1 MADIKVSQLPVA
13 TNVGPTDTV
22 MIVQSG
28 VSKQATAEKVA
39 LADNGA
45 NVRHSLATA
54 VNDFLVASAAGA
66 FVKKTPAEVK
76 TVLGLGDAAYKNTG
90 TVAGTVSAGDHGHA
104 NNATIGGPYLLPA
117 SPAMTGTPTAPTA
130 AAGTNSTQIS
140 TTAFVQAAIAALVA
154 SSPAALDTLNEL
166 AVALGNDPNFATTMT
181 NALAGKAASGHGHAN
196 DANIG
201 GPFVK
206 TADIGSLS
214 VSNAGTVGGL
224 RIIRGS
230 VLGNGTILYGTG
242 FTVSKGAT
250 GYFTIYFNAAFSLQ
264 PSAAVTPVMDSGL
277 IVIGQITA
285 HPITT
290 NFQVKTSVVNQAAY
304 GTTASD
310 QAFDFIVVGPA

>member
-45 NVRHSLATA
+45 NVRHSLAVA
-54 VNDFLVASAAGA
+54 ANDMLVASGVGA
-66 FVKKTPAEVK
+66 FVKKSLAEVK
-76 TVLGLGDAAYKNTG
+76 AILGLGDAAYKNTG

-104 NNATIGGPYLLPA
+104 NNAAIGGPYLLPA

-130 AAGTNSTQIS
+130 ATGTNSTQIS
-140 TTAFVQAAIAALVA
+140 TTAFVQATIAALVA

-181 NALAGKAASGHGHAN
+181 NALAGKAASGHGHGN

-201 GPFVK
+201 GPYAASGHTHTPAQVG
-206 TADIGSLS
+206 TLPATTIYNADVSIPTGLWTSPVFNNKAVAVNIVPITPGVVAVS
-214 VSNAGTVGGL
+214 APAASNAISWEVISDST
-224 RIIRGS
+224 GS
-230 VLGNGTILYGTG
+230 VIR
-242 FTVSKGAT
+242 V
-250 GYFTIYFNAAFSLQ
+250 FNTTS
-264 PSAAVTPVMDSGL
+264 SAAMVHLSIVT
-277 IVIGQITA
+277 IG
-285 HPITT
+285 
-290 NFQVKTSVVNQAAY
+290 
-304 GTTASD
+304 
-310 QAFDFIVVGPA
+310 